1 MTATHP
7 FTAHILLAF
16 DFDWTLAEDS
26 FERLVAVMG
35 FEVDEWKSQFFK
47 PLADAGWD
55 EVLAKFEGLR
65 RLCERDGKVI
75 TIDQV
80 EEAGRTT
87 KGFPGAETMPERLRA
102 VAREADPAV
111 KLEFAVVSA
120 GYLQVFSAHPA
131 AAAFDRRHG
140 SELNVAKDGRVHGV
154 RKMIPHPEKVRYLQA
169 LAKGIDLGGS
179 NAPSRTEA
187 DKPEEDLRIPLDQL
201 IYVGDGASDLQAFG
215 FVREMGGFA
224 IAVSRDGEFSA
235 EDEMLR
241 AQRPDALAPPSY
253 EDGEPLF
260 EILAHAVRSHASR
273 IALRR
278 LGQDA

>member
-7 FTAHILLAF
+7 FNSRILLAF

-26 FERLVAVMG
+26 FERLVTLMG
-35 FEVDEWKSQFFK
+35 FDVGEWKSEHYH
-47 PLADAGWD
+47 PLGKSGWD
-55 EVLAKFEGLR
+55 DILAKFEGLCR
-65 RLCERDGKVI
+65 MCGPAGL
-75 TIDQV
+75 TIGLDEA

-87 KGFPGAETMPERLRA
+87 RGFPGAETMPDRLRQ
-102 VAREADPAV
+102 VARDVDPSV
-111 KLEFAVVSA
+111 TLEFAIVSS
-120 GYLQVFSAHPA
+120 GYLDVFSAHPI
-131 AAAFDRRHG
+131 AAAFDRRYG
-140 SELNVAKDGRVHGV
+140 SAFDIGDDRRLRGV
-154 RKMIPHPEKVRYLQA
+154 KKMISHPEKVRYIQA

-187 DKPEEDLRIPLDQL
+187 EVPEEDLRVAFDQL

-224 IAVSRDGEFSA
+224 IAVARDGEFAA
-235 EDEMLR
+235 EDEMLQ
-241 AQRPDALAPPSY
+241 AQRPDALAGPNY

-278 LGQDA
+278 LGRDG